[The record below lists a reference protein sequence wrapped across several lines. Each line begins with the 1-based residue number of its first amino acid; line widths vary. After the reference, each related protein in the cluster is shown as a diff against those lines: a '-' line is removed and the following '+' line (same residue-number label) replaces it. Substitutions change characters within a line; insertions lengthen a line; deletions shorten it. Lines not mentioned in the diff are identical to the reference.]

1 LEGEFMASLT
11 IVQGTVKYAA
21 GPARETKNG
30 PRINV
35 VVTLADGEEIKLWGD
50 PGDPSLAPLKKGN
63 AVQLVKNAKG
73 TGYSLLDTSPTTPA
87 APPAKAPKPG
97 YSPLQRETWQPW
109 SDEEKKQLAA
119 KIDQEADLM
128 HYCLQTARKKFVDSG
143 LVETEESV
151 CCLASVLFSHWKGEK
166 LVN

>member
-1 LEGEFMASLT
+1 MATLN
-11 IVQGTVKYAA
+11 IIQGTVKYAA

-50 PGDPSLAPLKKGN
+50 PGDPALTPLKKGN

-87 APPAKAPKPG
+87 APPAMVPAPE
-97 YSPLQRETWQPW
+97 YSPRQRETWKPW
-109 SDEEKKQLAA
+109 SDDQKKELAA
-119 KIDQEADLM
+119 KVDQEADLM
-128 HYCLQTARKKFVDSG
+128 KYCLQTARKKFVDSG
-143 LVETEESV
+143 MVEDEASV
-151 CCLASVLFSHWKGEK
+151 CILASVLFSHATEGGR
-166 LVN
+166 

>member
-1 LEGEFMASLT
+1 MASLT

-35 VVTLADGEEIKLWGD
+35 LVTLADGEETKLWGD
-50 PGDPSLAPLKKGN
+50 PGDPALTPLKKGN
-63 AVQLVKNAKG
+63 ALQLVKNAKG

-87 APPAKAPKPG
+87 APLVTALEPG
-97 YSPLQRETWQPW
+97 YNPRQQTEVFKPW
-109 SDEEKKQLAA
+109 TDEEKKELAA

-128 HYCLQTARKKFVDSG
+128 KYCLKIVKKEFFDSG
-143 LVETEESV
+143 LVETEASV
-151 CCLASVLFSHWKGEK
+151 CALASVLFSHWK
-166 LVN
+166 

>member
-1 LEGEFMASLT
+1 MASLT

-50 PGDPSLAPLKKGN
+50 PGDPALTPLKKGN
-63 AVQLVKNAKG
+63 ALQLVKNAKG

-87 APPAKAPKPG
+87 APPAPAPEPG
-97 YSPLQRETWQPW
+97 YSPRQQTDVFKPW
-109 SDEEKKQLAA
+109 TDEEKKQLAA
-119 KIDQEADLM
+119 KIDQKSDLLR
-128 HYCLQTARKKFVDSG
+128 YCLQTARKKFVDSG
-143 LVETEESV
+143 LVENEESV
-151 CCLASVLFSHWKGEK
+151 CALASVLFSQATRQ
-166 LVN
+166 